1 MGLFDDS
8 LEKAIGRGLAHG
20 LGNIGGA
27 LIGAAV
33 AGAIDSAT
41 QNNQPVGVPVNTS
54 ANHDTNSI
62 TRNANIQVS
71 PRGEYKVVKC
81 PGCGHRSSIV
91 DGDGTADYCEYCG
104 TAIGN

>member
-1 MGLFDDS
+1 MGMFDDDIES
-8 LEKAIGRGLAHG
+8 ALTRGLAHG
-20 LGNIGGA
+20 LGHLGGA
-27 LIGAAV
+27 LIGSAI
-33 AGAIDSAT
+33 AGAIDGAV
-41 QNNQPVGVPVNTS
+41 QNGQSVRASSDTDDSGINTMAKNQ
-54 ANHDTNSI
+54 
-62 TRNANIQVS
+62 NIMVS